1 VKDNINYINF
11 TLSEI
16 NNISD
21 ELYEALFEE
30 DNEKEV
36 EALADKMIGV
46 MKDIKSSL
54 K

>member
-1 VKDNINYINF
+1 MKENINYINF
-11 TLSEI
+11 TITEV

-30 DNEKEV
+30 DNEKEI
-36 EALADKMIGV
+36 EALTDKMIGV
-46 MKDIKSSL
+46 MKDIKSTL

>member
-11 TLSEI
+11 TITEV
-16 NNISD
+16 NDISD

-36 EALADKMIGV
+36 EALADKMISV
-46 MKDIKSSL
+46 MKDIKSTL